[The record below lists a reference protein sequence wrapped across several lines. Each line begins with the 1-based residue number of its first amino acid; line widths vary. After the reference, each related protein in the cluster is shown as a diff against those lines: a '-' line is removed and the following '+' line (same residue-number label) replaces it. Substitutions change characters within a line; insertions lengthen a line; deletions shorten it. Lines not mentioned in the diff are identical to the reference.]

1 MTTINK
7 GDVFMSGNAAYNSTL
22 TVAISDSFVSKN
34 KLRTERNALKP
45 KPSSGESRIYIGSQS
60 SPVAS
65 SFFSFTGTIKY
76 LKNDFAASNANCY
89 FLKSNLLEYLELA
102 FKEYHEP
109 SQNYFYDISEHYFEL
124 KNKIESYNEEK
135 IYFKVFNH
143 RGKTDT
149 ERFYIN
155 SDSEIWS
162 VFRKMALPHISTL
175 SITKSV
181 GPNKDEYEFI
191 LSIKENFV
199 DREMPTVIREIYKDA
214 AQFEEEETDVISVVT
229 SRKGQGKFKNRLLN
243 TMKSCPFTGI
253 SDPIL
258 LRASHAKPWS
268 ASSNLERLDGFNGLL
283 LTPTYDVLFDRGL
296 ISFKDDGTLII
307 SSLVSKE
314 IIYKLD
320 LVPDKIYYIANET
333 GKRSPYLRFH
343 RENVFKE

>member
-1 MTTINK
+1 
-7 GDVFMSGNAAYNSTL
+7 MSKRIEQYENGSYQSKL
-22 TVAISDSFVSKN
+22 TVAISDSFVSRN
-34 KLRTERNALKP
+34 KLRTERNASKT

-65 SFFSFTGTIKY
+65 NFFSFTGTVKY
-76 LKNDFAASNANCY
+76 LKNDFAASNANCF

-109 SQNYFYDISEHYFEL
+109 AQNYFYDISEHYFEL
-124 KNKIESYNEEK
+124 KEKLEDYSEEK

-143 RGKTDT
+143 RGKKDT

-162 VFRKMALPHISTL
+162 IFRKIALPHISTL

-181 GPNKDEYEFI
+181 GPSQDEYEFL
-191 LSIKENFV
+191 LSIKEKFV
-199 DREMPTVIREIYKDA
+199 DREMPTVIREIYEDA
-214 AQFEEEETDVISVVT
+214 EQYEEEETDALSLVT
-229 SRKGQGKFKNRLLN
+229 SRKGQGKFKNRLLE
-243 TMKSCPFTGI
+243 TMKNCPFTGI

-268 ASSNLERLDGFNGLL
+268 ESNNLERLDGYNGLL

-296 ISFKDDGTLII
+296 ISFEDDGTLMI
-307 SSLVSKE
+307 SPLVSKE
-314 IIYKLD
+314 IIQKLN
-320 LVPDKIYYIANET
+320 LILGETYSISNGT
-333 GKRSPYLRFH
+333 GKRSPYLKYH
-343 RENVFKE
+343 RENIFKQ